1 MKKAWIASITV
12 LFTVSVLVFSSQA
25 AYAGQTPE
33 FAIKCYQLG
42 QGNPPVAIGPVPF
55 VDQFQNTMVDPDGDQ
70 RYCVEALK
78 HSDTPPQNPRY
89 WVEHEDANEAINDL
103 LLNPNGITITD
114 QFLGKFTANLFH
126 FELLIP
132 ASVSGL
138 VVGPVNTNYYSGYSP
153 TVLQST
159 LQLPT
164 TVMVSDQFA
173 TSMIT
178 LQMNSEFAFEATATV
193 GGEGTPAVDLMCYM
207 YENEDEVQITGNI
220 DPNAAESASVW
231 ITQFTQVSPNM
242 PVNVVDLDQ
251 ADVLCVMATKMEPTP
266 PTPPPVGGEFIPI
279 DSAALMLAGLQ
290 TSAIWMLPVL
300 AGVAGSAFG
309 ILYIKYRRN

>member
-1 MKKAWIASITV
+1 LKKAWLASIT
-12 LFTVSVLVFSSQA
+12 LFFTISVLVFSSQA

-78 HSDTPPQNPRY
+78 HSDAAPLNPRY
-89 WVEHEDANEAINDL
+89 WVEHENAAEAINDL

-126 FELLIP
+126 NELLIP
-132 ASVSGL
+132 ASVTGL
-138 VVGPVNTNYYSGYSP
+138 VVGPANTNYYSGYSP

-159 LQLPT
+159 LQLPA

-178 LQMNSEFAFEATATV
+178 LKMNSEFAFEATATV
-193 GGEGTPAVDLMCYM
+193 GGQGTPAVDLMCYM

-220 DPNAAESASVW
+220 NPTAAQSASVW
-231 ITQFTQVSPNM
+231 TTQFTQVNPNL
-242 PVNVVDLDQ
+242 PVNVMDLDQ
-251 ADVLCVMATKMEPTP
+251 ADVLCVMAMKMEPTP

-279 DSAALMLAGLQ
+279 ETTSLLLANTQ
-290 TSAIWMLPVL
+290 SFSWMIPVVL
-300 AGVAGSAFG
+300 AGIG
-309 ILYIKYRRN
+309 IGLFVVSRKS